1 MFITK
6 SEPLVQLDGKA
17 KENIIVT
24 NGVLLIQDKEQKIT
38 LKFENDKWYTF
49 GEDNKWYFL
58 GYGANPCYK
67 TDFENVL
74 SEEVFANIFEQVAE

>member
-1 MFITK
+1 MFLTK
-6 SEPLVQLDGKA
+6 SDPFTQLDGKA
-17 KENIIVT
+17 KENITIV

-38 LKFENDKWYTF
+38 LKYENEKWYTL

-67 TDFENVL
+67 TDFNNVL
-74 SEEVFANIFEQVAE
+74 NEKVFTNIFEQIEE